1 MQIFGPV
8 QQLMKFKTIDEVIR
22 RANATTYGLAA
33 AIFTK
38 DFDKM
43 VTVSN
48 ALRAG
53 TVW

>member
-1 MQIFGPV
+1 
-8 QQLMKFKTIDEVIR
+8 MKFKTVDEVVK
-22 RANATTYGLAA
+22 RANATAYGLAA
-33 AIFTK
+33 AVFTT
-38 DFDKM
+38 DLDKM